1 MLANLSGEEEMVPP
15 SSSTQPAIT
24 GPSPVRLSG
33 SRSISEVPPPIGS
46 VSVPPKGSP
55 GKSQGGVSSPPA
67 DEPFEKPL
75 GLGELADLTVTN
87 EAEPL
92 SYEVVIVTDSCEWFL
107 QAY

>member
-1 MLANLSGEEEMVPP
+1 MLANLSGEEEVTPP
-15 SSSTQPAIT
+15 SSSSHAVT

-46 VSVPPKGSP
+46 VSVSPKGSP
-55 GKSQGGVSSPPA
+55 SKGQGAQSSPPA

-92 SYEVVIVTDSCEWFL
+92 SYEVGLFIVFVFYILSSR
-107 QAY
+107 Y

>member
-1 MLANLSGEEEMVPP
+1 MLANLSGEEEIVH
-15 SSSTQPAIT
+15 STSSTSHAIT
-24 GPSPVRLSG
+24 GPSPVRLIG

-55 GKSQGGVSSPPA
+55 SKGQGAQNSPPA
-67 DEPFEKPL
+67 DEPFDKAL

-92 SYEVVIVTDSCEWFL
+92 SYEVWFDYCKL
-107 QAY
+107 N

>member
-1 MLANLSGEEEMVPP
+1 MLANLSGEEEMP
-15 SSSTQPAIT
+15 SSSSSSQGLT

-46 VSVPPKGSP
+46 VSVPGKGSP
-55 GKSQGGVSSPPA
+55 GKTQGTVQSPPA

-92 SYEVVIVTDSCEWFL
+92 TYEVSQNHAL
-107 QAY
+107 L